1 MELIADYLCDEVKG
15 DIKAHSKRLV
25 LNLKWLWNK
34 LLKRLLYDLV
44 ISVIANIIANPFI
57 K

>member
-25 LNLKWLWNK
+25 LNLTWLWNK
-34 LLKRLLYDLV
+34 LLKRLLYDMV